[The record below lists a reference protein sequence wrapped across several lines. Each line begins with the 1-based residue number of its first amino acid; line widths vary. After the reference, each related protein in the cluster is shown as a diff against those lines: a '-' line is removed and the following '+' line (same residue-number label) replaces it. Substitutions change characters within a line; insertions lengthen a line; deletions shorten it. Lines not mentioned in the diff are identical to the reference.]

1 MSRRDKGEGSISQ
14 RKDGI
19 WTSRI
24 DIGTTPEGKRK
35 IKAFYGK
42 TENEVKKKLR
52 EFKKELI
59 KNELQETKKMTVSEL
74 SNEWLNTKLY
84 EVKASSY
91 DRIEA
96 TINNQII
103 PLIGHY
109 QIISVTQSDIQYVI
123 NHLIKKEYSYSI
135 IHKTYNAMNAFFK
148 YACDQQYLHHSPVRN
163 IVMPKQKQKQKS
175 DIEYFTDDEIF
186 HIMQLSTE
194 KYKTGRYI
202 YKHGYAFPLLLN
214 TGMRVGELL
223 ALKWSSVDFNNRQI
237 HIVATRNQI
246 IDRSGGIK
254 RYVVSDNSTKT
265 SSGYRTIPM
274 NEQAYECL
282 IYFKNFNYNNEYVMA
297 NSDHNVVSYSNLNRA
312 LAKILKK
319 AKINHGSPH
328 TLRHT
333 FATKLFQNGVDA
345 KIISEL
351 LGHSDVFITYNI
363 YTHVIKE
370 QKMKAVHSLDNIF

>member
-103 PLIGHY
+103 P
-109 QIISVTQSDIQYVI
+109 IQ
-123 NHLIKKEYSYSI
+123 LIKIDSI
-135 IHKTYNAMNAFFK
+135 
-148 YACDQQYLHHSPVRN
+148 
-163 IVMPKQKQKQKS
+163 
-175 DIEYFTDDEIF
+175 
-186 HIMQLSTE
+186 
-194 KYKTGRYI
+194 
-202 YKHGYAFPLLLN
+202 
-214 TGMRVGELL
+214 
-223 ALKWSSVDFNNRQI
+223 
-237 HIVATRNQI
+237 
-246 IDRSGGIK
+246 
-254 RYVVSDNSTKT
+254 
-265 SSGYRTIPM
+265 
-274 NEQAYECL
+274 
-282 IYFKNFNYNNEYVMA
+282 
-297 NSDHNVVSYSNLNRA
+297 
-312 LAKILKK
+312 
-319 AKINHGSPH
+319 
-328 TLRHT
+328 
-333 FATKLFQNGVDA
+333 
-345 KIISEL
+345 
-351 LGHSDVFITYNI
+351 
-363 YTHVIKE
+363 
-370 QKMKAVHSLDNIF
+370 